1 MPLRFLARVNMR
13 PSINMDDL
21 GIPVQA
27 VSWNRY
33 INLRQERKGGYLAIP
48 SCFFGPL
55 KLPEPVHAKELP
67 SDKGNA
73 NLLEFDTRS
82 QK

>member
-27 VSWNRY
+27 VSWNQY
-33 INLRQERKGGYLAIP
+33 INLRQEKKGGYLAIP
-48 SCFFGPL
+48 YCFFWASETARASP
-55 KLPEPVHAKELP
+55 
-67 SDKGNA
+67 
-73 NLLEFDTRS
+73 R
-82 QK
+82 